1 MEKRDEQRRADDAEM
16 KTDLKYLRKQ
26 IDLLTLGV
34 YGNGTKGIK
43 ARVAVLETKY
53 WILIILIA
61 PLSLWA
67 LRNLIIG
74 CK

>member
-1 MEKRDEQRRADDAEM
+1 MEKRTEQRRSDDAEM
-16 KTDLKYLRKQ
+16 RVDIKYMRER
-26 IDLLTLGV
+26 IDLLMTGI

-53 WILIILIA
+53 WIIIVLIA

-67 LRNLIIG
+67 LRNLIMG
-74 CK
+74 CE